1 MNLTVTKEVFLNDHS
16 NKESAEAVDTVLV
29 GDDTDLLVLLLFHAK
44 PNNKYKILF
53 APEPKQNTKSRVW
66 DIKQVK
72 ADLVVVVVVVWHHPV
87 TGAGAPGDTGAPDLD
102 LLTKRKGAGS
112 KRRKRAR
119 GLLQML
125 GTLA

>member
-1 MNLTVTKEVFLNDHS
+1 MSEET
-16 NKESAEAVDTVLV
+16 
-29 GDDTDLLVLLLFHAK
+29 G
-44 PNNKYKILF
+44 
-53 APEPKQNTKSRVW
+53 RV
-66 DIKQVK
+66 
-72 ADLVVVVVVVWHHPV
+72 VVVVVVVWHHPV

>member
-1 MNLTVTKEVFLNDHS
+1 MN
-16 NKESAEAVDTVLV
+16 
-29 GDDTDLLVLLLFHAK
+29 
-44 PNNKYKILF
+44 
-53 APEPKQNTKSRVW
+53 
-66 DIKQVK
+66 K
-72 ADLVVVVVVVWHHPV
+72 AIYTTASVVVVVVVWHHPV